1 MVKKA
6 IVIVMLLAVSVVL
19 VKGYSTRDVEVSSSL
34 RWGEV
39 KEGYRMTVVDN
50 QGYVV
55 NLDGAYLET
64 E

>member
-19 VKGYSTRDVEVSSSL
+19 VKGYSAGDAEVSSSL

-50 QGYVV
+50 QGNVS
-55 NLDGAYLET
+55 NLDDIFLGT